1 VHDGWLEALRELGC
15 QVQSY
20 NLNDRL
26 IFHANALLPT
36 GETDE
41 TGHKI
46 VRNAMTEHQAIL
58 ASVQNLSHPI
68 LWMWPDVVL
77 FISAFFMTAPW
88 FQMLRDRKIKTVIL
102 NTESPYLPG

>member
-1 VHDGWLEALRELGC
+1 MAGSIARARLSGSVL
-15 QVQSY
+15 QPQFS
-20 NLNDRL
+20 DRL